1 MSLNERSQHDKYEIL
16 APAGDKDSLI
26 AAINNNADAVYLGLD
41 DFNARVKAE
50 NFSKDNIGEVV
61 RYAHLF
67 GVKVYVTINI
77 LIKENEYPSL
87 IEVIRACVKAKVDA
101 YIIQDLGVARLIR
114 ECFKG
119 AVLHAST
126 QMGVSSLRGAL
137 VLQKEGF
144 TRVVLARETKESEIR
159 LIKEH
164 TSLEIEYFVHGALCV
179 SYSGNCYLSSFN
191 HLQSGNRGRC
201 LQLCRLKYGC
211 SASKKGYLLSARDL
225 CLLEQMER
233 LLDAGVTSFKIEGRL
248 KREGYVGLITSTY
261 ASLLDAIK
269 NKKEF
274 NIPNAK
280 NDLKEAFCRGD
291 FSYSAYLDKGVPS
304 SIIETKYQN
313 HTGIKIGKVIEVRK
327 FKDIF
332 QIDVFSSHQIR
343 QGDGLKFFTHGQ
355 EVGSLGVG
363 NVEIIGNKK
372 YRLYSKNKVDI
383 NSDVH
388 LILNEEKEEKILN
401 TIRRIPLEVNVK
413 AYLDQPLEISLKYNE
428 QEISARSDYILPK
441 AKSKSISKQDLLRNI
456 DKFDKEP
463 FFIKKFEC
471 DIDDVFVP
479 LSVINDTRRKA
490 VSLIKEKII
499 SFEEKNI
506 NVRID
511 ESAIA
516 NFLQNKEV
524 SFKEDKRIIIIDN
537 NVDIASIKKIDD
549 FSSYIVFISDNT
561 FNAKHLCKRIE
572 ELKKEHVSHIGI
584 NVPLIVEESDYKK
597 LDKVVE
603 KYPYIYLLASN
614 IGVLS
619 YIDKGIKVIASCYLN
634 IISSYAKAS
643 YYHLGVSGVMMSLET
658 SKNILD
664 INKDTYYYS
673 LGYNTLMNFAHCPY
687 KTVYNNECSSC
698 RFDDKLK
705 YQDEK
710 NTYTMRRI
718 SSSTCRFEM
727 LSSYLLN
734 TLFKTKNKICVDL
747 RGLHED
753 EIMRVIES
761 LNTSSSLQ
769 ITPLEYVG
777 LLNKEIK

>member
-1 MSLNERSQHDKYEIL
+1 MSLNERSQHDKHEIL

-26 AAINNNADAVYLGLD
+26 TAINNNADAVYLGLD

-50 NFSKDNIGEVV
+50 NFSKDNIGEIV

-87 IEVIRACVKAKVDA
+87 IEVIKACVKAKVDA

-233 LLDAGVTSFKIEGRL
+233 LIDAGVTSFKIEGRL
-248 KREGYVGLITSTY
+248 KREGYVGLVTSTY

-313 HTGIKIGKVIEVRK
+313 HTGVKVGKVIEVRK

-413 AYLDQPLEISLKYNE
+413 AYVDQPLEISFKYKDE
-428 QEISARSDYILPK
+428 EISARSDYILPK

-463 FFIKKFEC
+463 FFIKEFEC

-584 NVPLIVEESDYKK
+584 NVPLIVEESDYKE

-718 SSSTCRFEM
+718 SSSTCHFEM

-747 RGLHED
+747 RGLYED

>member
-50 NFSKDNIGEVV
+50 NFSKDNIGEIV

-248 KREGYVGLITSTY
+248 KREGYVGLVTSTY

-313 HTGIKIGKVIEVRK
+313 HTGVKVGKVIEVRK

-401 TIRRIPLEVNVK
+401 TIRRLPLEVNVK
-413 AYLDQPLEISLKYNE
+413 AYLDQPLEISFKYNE

-463 FFIKKFEC
+463 FFIKEFEC

-537 NVDIASIKKIDD
+537 NIDIASIKKIDD

-584 NVPLIVEESDYKK
+584 NVPLIVEESDYKE

-727 LSSYLLN
+727 LSSHLLN

>member
-1 MSLNERSQHDKYEIL
+1 MSLNERSQHDKHEIL

-26 AAINNNADAVYLGLD
+26 TAINNNADAVYLGLD

-50 NFSKDNIGEVV
+50 NFSKDNIGEIV

-87 IEVIRACVKAKVDA
+87 IEVIKACVKAKVDA

-233 LLDAGVTSFKIEGRL
+233 LIDAGVTSFKIEGRL
-248 KREGYVGLITSTY
+248 KREGYVGLVTSTY

-313 HTGIKIGKVIEVRK
+313 HTGVKVGKVIEVRK

-463 FFIKKFEC
+463 FFIKEFEC

-584 NVPLIVEESDYKK
+584 NVPLIVEESDYKE

-718 SSSTCRFEM
+718 SSSTCHFEM

>member
-1 MSLNERSQHDKYEIL
+1 MSLNERSQHDKHEIL

-50 NFSKDNIGEVV
+50 NFSKDNIGEIV

-101 YIIQDLGVARLIR
+101 YIVQDLGVARLIR

-248 KREGYVGLITSTY
+248 KREGYVGLVTSTY

-313 HTGIKIGKVIEVRK
+313 HTGVKVGKVIEVRK

-413 AYLDQPLEISLKYNE
+413 AYVDQPLEISFKYKDE
-428 QEISARSDYILPK
+428 EISAKSDYILPK

-511 ESAIA
+511 ECAIT

-584 NVPLIVEESDYKK
+584 NVPLIVEESDYKE

-634 IISSYAKAS
+634 IISTYAKTS

-658 SKNILD
+658 SKDILD

-687 KTVYNNECSSC
+687 KTVYNNECSTC

-718 SSSTCRFEM
+718 SSSTCHFEM

-769 ITPLEYVG
+769 ITSLEYVG

>member
-1 MSLNERSQHDKYEIL
+1 MSLNERSQHDKHEIL

-248 KREGYVGLITSTY
+248 KREGYVGLVTSTY

-269 NKKEF
+269 NKKDF

-313 HTGIKIGKVIEVRK
+313 HTGVKIGKVIEVRK

-343 QGDGLKFFTHGQ
+343 QGDGLKFFVRGQ

-401 TIRRIPLEVNVK
+401 TIRRIPLEVYVK
-413 AYLDQPLEISLKYNE
+413 AYVDQPLEIFLKYNE

-463 FFIKKFEC
+463 FFIKEFEC

-511 ESAIA
+511 ECAIT

-584 NVPLIVEESDYKK
+584 NVPLIVEESDYKE

-718 SSSTCRFEM
+718 SSSTCHFEM

>member
-1 MSLNERSQHDKYEIL
+1 MSLNERSHHDKHEIL

-101 YIIQDLGVARLIR
+101 YIVQDLGVARLIK

-248 KREGYVGLITSTY
+248 KREGYVGLVTSTY

-313 HTGIKIGKVIEVRK
+313 HTGVKVGKVIEVRK

-413 AYLDQPLEISLKYNE
+413 AYVDQPLEISFKYKDE
-428 QEISARSDYILPK
+428 EISARSDYILPK

-584 NVPLIVEESDYKK
+584 NVPLIVEESDYKE

-658 SKNILD
+658 SKDILD

-718 SSSTCRFEM
+718 SSSTCHFEM

-769 ITPLEYVG
+769 ISPLEYVG

>member
-50 NFSKDNIGEVV
+50 NFSKDNIGEIV

-261 ASLLDAIK
+261 ASLLAAIK

-463 FFIKKFEC
+463 FFIKEFEC

-561 FNAKHLCKRIE
+561 FNSKYLCKRIE

-584 NVPLIVEESDYKK
+584 NVPLIVEESDYKE

>member
-1 MSLNERSQHDKYEIL
+1 MSLNERSQHDKHEIL

-101 YIIQDLGVARLIR
+101 YIVQDLGVARLIR

-211 SASKKGYLLSARDL
+211 SASKIGYLLSARDL

-248 KREGYVGLITSTY
+248 KREGYVGLVTSTY

-313 HTGIKIGKVIEVRK
+313 HTGVKVGKVIEVKK

-413 AYLDQPLEISLKYNE
+413 AYVDQPLEISFKYKDE
-428 QEISARSDYILPK
+428 EISARSDYILPK

-490 VSLIKEKII
+490 VSLIKEKIL

-511 ESAIA
+511 ESAIV

-584 NVPLIVEESDYKK
+584 NVPLIVEESDYKE

-634 IISSYAKAS
+634 IISSYAKTS

-687 KTVYNNECSSC
+687 KTIYNNECSSC

-718 SSSTCRFEM
+718 SSSTCHFEM

-753 EIMRVIES
+753 EIMRVIDS

>member
-50 NFSKDNIGEVV
+50 NFSKDNIGEIV

-101 YIIQDLGVARLIR
+101 YIVQDLGVARLIR

-248 KREGYVGLITSTY
+248 KREGYVGLVTSTY

-313 HTGIKIGKVIEVRK
+313 HTGVKIGKVIEVRK

-584 NVPLIVEESDYKK
+584 NVPLIAEEADYKE

>member
-1 MSLNERSQHDKYEIL
+1 MSLNERSQHDKHEIL

-101 YIIQDLGVARLIR
+101 YIVQDLGVARLIR

-233 LLDAGVTSFKIEGRL
+233 LIDAGVTSFKIEGRL
-248 KREGYVGLITSTY
+248 KREGYVGLVTSTY

-313 HTGIKIGKVIEVRK
+313 HTGVKVGKVIEVRK

-343 QGDGLKFFTHGQ
+343 QGDGIKFFARGQ

-363 NVEIIGNKK
+363 NVEIIGNK
-372 YRLYSKNKVDI
+372 SC
-383 NSDVH
+383 
-388 LILNEEKEEKILN
+388 KI
-401 TIRRIPLEVNVK
+401 
-413 AYLDQPLEISLKYNE
+413 
-428 QEISARSDYILPK
+428 
-441 AKSKSISKQDLLRNI
+441 
-456 DKFDKEP
+456 
-463 FFIKKFEC
+463 IKK
-471 DIDDVFVP
+471 
-479 LSVINDTRRKA
+479 VI
-490 VSLIKEKII
+490 
-499 SFEEKNI
+499 
-506 NVRID
+506 
-511 ESAIA
+511 
-516 NFLQNKEV
+516 
-524 SFKEDKRIIIIDN
+524 
-537 NVDIASIKKIDD
+537 
-549 FSSYIVFISDNT
+549 
-561 FNAKHLCKRIE
+561 
-572 ELKKEHVSHIGI
+572 
-584 NVPLIVEESDYKK
+584 
-597 LDKVVE
+597 
-603 KYPYIYLLASN
+603 
-614 IGVLS
+614 
-619 YIDKGIKVIASCYLN
+619 
-634 IISSYAKAS
+634 
-643 YYHLGVSGVMMSLET
+643 
-658 SKNILD
+658 
-664 INKDTYYYS
+664 
-673 LGYNTLMNFAHCPY
+673 
-687 KTVYNNECSSC
+687 
-698 RFDDKLK
+698 
-705 YQDEK
+705 
-710 NTYTMRRI
+710 
-718 SSSTCRFEM
+718 
-727 LSSYLLN
+727 
-734 TLFKTKNKICVDL
+734 
-747 RGLHED
+747 
-753 EIMRVIES
+753 
-761 LNTSSSLQ
+761 
-769 ITPLEYVG
+769 
-777 LLNKEIK
+777 

>member
-50 NFSKDNIGEVV
+50 NFSKDNIGEIV

-313 HTGIKIGKVIEVRK
+313 HTGVKVGKVIEVRK

-413 AYLDQPLEISLKYNE
+413 AYLDQPLEISFKYKDE
-428 QEISARSDYILPK
+428 EISARSDYILPK

-584 NVPLIVEESDYKK
+584 NVPLIVEESDYKE

>member
-1 MSLNERSQHDKYEIL
+1 MSLNERSQHDKHEIL

-61 RYAHLF
+61 RYAHFF

-101 YIIQDLGVARLIR
+101 YIVQDLGVARLIR

-248 KREGYVGLITSTY
+248 KREGYVGLVTSTY

-313 HTGIKIGKVIEVRK
+313 HTGVKIGKVIEVRK

-413 AYLDQPLEISLKYNE
+413 AYLDQPLEISFKYKDE
-428 QEISARSDYILPK
+428 EISARSDYILPK

-463 FFIKKFEC
+463 FFIKEFEC

-511 ESAIA
+511 ECAIA

-584 NVPLIVEESDYKK
+584 NVPLIVEESDYKE

-658 SKNILD
+658 SKDILD

-718 SSSTCRFEM
+718 SSSTCHFEM

-769 ITPLEYVG
+769 ITSLEYVG

>member
-1 MSLNERSQHDKYEIL
+1 MSLNERSQHDKHEIL

-101 YIIQDLGVARLIR
+101 YIIQDLGVARLIK

-248 KREGYVGLITSTY
+248 KREGYVGLVTSTY

-313 HTGIKIGKVIEVRK
+313 HTGVKVGKVIEVRK

-413 AYLDQPLEISLKYNE
+413 AYLDQPLEISFKYKDE
-428 QEISARSDYILPK
+428 EISARSDYILPK

-584 NVPLIVEESDYKK
+584 NVPLIVEESDYKE

-658 SKNILD
+658 SKDILD

>member
-1 MSLNERSQHDKYEIL
+1 MSLNERSQHDKHEIL

-50 NFSKDNIGEVV
+50 NFSKDNIGEIV

-159 LIKEH
+159 LIKEN

-211 SASKKGYLLSARDL
+211 STSKKGYLLSARDL

-248 KREGYVGLITSTY
+248 KREGYVGLVTSTY

-269 NKKEF
+269 NKKDF

-313 HTGIKIGKVIEVRK
+313 HTGVKVGKVIEVRK

-343 QGDGLKFFTHGQ
+343 KGDGLKFFSYGQ

-413 AYLDQPLEISLKYNE
+413 AYLDQPLEISFKYKDE
-428 QEISARSDYILPK
+428 EISVKSEYILPK
-441 AKSKSISKQDLLRNI
+441 ATSKPISKIDLLHNI

-463 FFIKKFEC
+463 FYIKKFEC
-471 DIDDVFVP
+471 DIDDVFIP

-511 ESAIA
+511 ECAIA

-584 NVPLIVEESDYKK
+584 NVPLIVEESDYKE

-658 SKNILD
+658 SKDILD

-687 KTVYNNECSSC
+687 KTIYNNECSSC
-698 RFDDKLK
+698 RFDNKLK

-734 TLFKTKNKICVDL
+734 SLFKTKNKICVDL

>member
-1 MSLNERSQHDKYEIL
+1 MSLNERSQHDKHEIL

-26 AAINNNADAVYLGLD
+26 AAINNKADAVYLGLD

-50 NFSKDNIGEVV
+50 NFSKDNIGEIV

-87 IEVIRACVKAKVDA
+87 IEVIRACVKEKVDA
-101 YIIQDLGVARLIR
+101 YIVQDLGVARLIR

-233 LLDAGVTSFKIEGRL
+233 LIDAGVTSFKIEGRL
-248 KREGYVGLITSTY
+248 KREGYVGLVTSTY

-313 HTGIKIGKVIEVRK
+313 HTGVKVGKVIEVRK

-332 QIDVFSSHQIR
+332 QIDVFSSHHIR

-413 AYLDQPLEISLKYNE
+413 AYVDQPLEISFKYKDE
-428 QEISARSDYILPK
+428 EISARSDYILPK

-463 FFIKKFEC
+463 FFIKEFEC

-511 ESAIA
+511 ECAIA

-584 NVPLIVEESDYKK
+584 NVPLIVEESDYKE

-614 IGVLS
+614 IGVIS

-687 KTVYNNECSSC
+687 KTIYNNECSSC

-718 SSSTCRFEM
+718 SSSTCHFEM

>member
-1 MSLNERSQHDKYEIL
+1 MSLNERSQHDKHEIL

-101 YIIQDLGVARLIR
+101 YIVQDLGVARLIR

-233 LLDAGVTSFKIEGRL
+233 LIDAGVTSFKIEGRL

-313 HTGIKIGKVIEVRK
+313 HTGVKIGKVIEVRK

-363 NVEIIGNKK
+363 NVEFIGNKK

-584 NVPLIVEESDYKK
+584 NVPLIVEESDYKE

-687 KTVYNNECSSC
+687 KTIYNNECSSC

-718 SSSTCRFEM
+718 SSSTCHFEM

>member
-1 MSLNERSQHDKYEIL
+1 M
-16 APAGDKDSLI
+16 
-26 AAINNNADAVYLGLD
+26 
-41 DFNARVKAE
+41 
-50 NFSKDNIGEVV
+50 
-61 RYAHLF
+61 
-67 GVKVYVTINI
+67 
-77 LIKENEYPSL
+77 
-87 IEVIRACVKAKVDA
+87 
-101 YIIQDLGVARLIR
+101 
-114 ECFKG
+114 
-119 AVLHAST
+119 
-126 QMGVSSLRGAL
+126 
-137 VLQKEGF
+137 
-144 TRVVLARETKESEIR
+144 
-159 LIKEH
+159 
-164 TSLEIEYFVHGALCV
+164 
-179 SYSGNCYLSSFN
+179 
-191 HLQSGNRGRC
+191 
-201 LQLCRLKYGC
+201 
-211 SASKKGYLLSARDL
+211 
-225 CLLEQMER
+225 
-233 LLDAGVTSFKIEGRL
+233 
-248 KREGYVGLITSTY
+248 
-261 ASLLDAIK
+261 
-269 NKKEF
+269 
-274 NIPNAK
+274 
-280 NDLKEAFCRGD
+280 
-291 FSYSAYLDKGVPS
+291 
-304 SIIETKYQN
+304 
-313 HTGIKIGKVIEVRK
+313 
-327 FKDIF
+327 
-332 QIDVFSSHQIR
+332 
-343 QGDGLKFFTHGQ
+343 
-355 EVGSLGVG
+355 
-363 NVEIIGNKK
+363 
-372 YRLYSKNKVDI
+372 
-383 NSDVH
+383 
-388 LILNEEKEEKILN
+388 
-401 TIRRIPLEVNVK
+401 
-413 AYLDQPLEISLKYNE
+413 
-428 QEISARSDYILPK
+428 PK

-584 NVPLIVEESDYKK
+584 NVPLIVEESDYKE

-718 SSSTCRFEM
+718 SSSTCHFEM

>member
-313 HTGIKIGKVIEVRK
+313 HTGVKIGKVIEVRK

-584 NVPLIVEESDYKK
+584 NVPLIAEEADYKE

>member
-269 NKKEF
+269 NKKDF

-313 HTGIKIGKVIEVRK
+313 HTGVKVGKVIEVRK

-413 AYLDQPLEISLKYNE
+413 AYLDQPLEISFKYKDE
-428 QEISARSDYILPK
+428 EISARSDYILPK

-584 NVPLIVEESDYKK
+584 NVPLIAEEADYKE

>member
-1 MSLNERSQHDKYEIL
+1 MSLNERSQHDKHEIL

-50 NFSKDNIGEVV
+50 NFSKDNIGEIV

-101 YIIQDLGVARLIR
+101 YIVQDLGVARLIR

-248 KREGYVGLITSTY
+248 KREGYVGLVTSTY

-313 HTGIKIGKVIEVRK
+313 HTGVKVGKVIEVRK

-332 QIDVFSSHQIR
+332 QIDVFSSHHIR

-413 AYLDQPLEISLKYNE
+413 AYVDQPLEILFKYNE

-463 FFIKKFEC
+463 FFIKEFEC

-584 NVPLIVEESDYKK
+584 NVPLIVEESDYKE

-634 IISSYAKAS
+634 IISSYAKTS
-643 YYHLGVSGVMMSLET
+643 YYHLGVRGVMMSLET

-687 KTVYNNECSSC
+687 KTIYNNECSSC

-718 SSSTCRFEM
+718 SSSTCHFEM

>member
-1 MSLNERSQHDKYEIL
+1 MSLNERSQHDKHEIL

-50 NFSKDNIGEVV
+50 NFSKDNIGEIV

-77 LIKENEYPSL
+77 LIKENEYTSL

-101 YIIQDLGVARLIR
+101 YIVQDLGVARLIR

-248 KREGYVGLITSTY
+248 KREGYVGLVTSTY

-313 HTGIKIGKVIEVRK
+313 HTGVKIGKVIEVRK

-413 AYLDQPLEISLKYNE
+413 AYLDQPLEISFKYKDE
-428 QEISARSDYILPK
+428 EISARSDYILPK

-511 ESAIA
+511 ECAIT

-584 NVPLIVEESDYKK
+584 NVPLIVEESDYKE

-634 IISSYAKAS
+634 IISSYAKTS

-658 SKNILD
+658 SKDILD

-673 LGYNTLMNFAHCPY
+673 LGYSTLMNFAHCPY

-718 SSSTCRFEM
+718 SSSTCHFEM

-734 TLFKTKNKICVDL
+734 SLFKTKNKICVDL

>member
-1 MSLNERSQHDKYEIL
+1 MSLNERSQHDKHEIL

-50 NFSKDNIGEVV
+50 NFSKDNIGEIV

-248 KREGYVGLITSTY
+248 KREGYVGLVTSTY

-313 HTGIKIGKVIEVRK
+313 HTGVKVGKVIEVRK

-413 AYLDQPLEISLKYNE
+413 AYLDQPLEISFKYKDE
-428 QEISARSDYILPK
+428 EISARSDYILPK

-584 NVPLIVEESDYKK
+584 NVPLIVEESDYKE

-718 SSSTCRFEM
+718 SSSTCHFEM

>member
-1 MSLNERSQHDKYEIL
+1 MSLNERSQHDKHEIL

-87 IEVIRACVKAKVDA
+87 IEVIKACVKAKVDA

-313 HTGIKIGKVIEVRK
+313 HTGVKIGKVIEVRK

-441 AKSKSISKQDLLRNI
+441 AKSKSISKQDLIRNI

-584 NVPLIVEESDYKK
+584 NVPLIVEESDYKE

-718 SSSTCRFEM
+718 SSSTCHFEM

>member
-1 MSLNERSQHDKYEIL
+1 MSLNERSQHDKHEIL
-16 APAGDKDSLI
+16 APAGDKGSLI

-77 LIKENEYPSL
+77 LIKDNEYPSL

-101 YIIQDLGVARLIR
+101 YIVQDLGVARLIR

-248 KREGYVGLITSTY
+248 KREGYVGLVTSTY

-280 NDLKEAFCRGD
+280 NNLKEAFCRGD

-313 HTGIKIGKVIEVRK
+313 HTGVKVGKVIEVRK

-413 AYLDQPLEISLKYNE
+413 AYVDQPLEILFKYNE

-463 FFIKKFEC
+463 FFIKEFEC

-511 ESAIA
+511 ECAIT

-524 SFKEDKRIIIIDN
+524 YFKEDKRIIIIDN

-584 NVPLIVEESDYKK
+584 NVPLIVEESDYKE

-634 IISSYAKAS
+634 IISSYAKTS

-658 SKNILD
+658 SKDILD

-718 SSSTCRFEM
+718 SSSTCHFEM

>member
-1 MSLNERSQHDKYEIL
+1 MSLNERSQHDKHEIL

-50 NFSKDNIGEVV
+50 NFSKDNIGEIV

-101 YIIQDLGVARLIR
+101 YIVQDLGVARLIR

-413 AYLDQPLEISLKYNE
+413 AYLDQPLEISFKYKDE
-428 QEISARSDYILPK
+428 EISARSDYILPK

-584 NVPLIVEESDYKK
+584 NVPLILEESDYKE

-718 SSSTCRFEM
+718 SSSTCHFEM

>member
-1 MSLNERSQHDKYEIL
+1 MSLNERSQHDKHEIL

-159 LIKEH
+159 LIKEN

-211 SASKKGYLLSARDL
+211 STSKKGYLLSARDL

-248 KREGYVGLITSTY
+248 KREGYVGLVTSTY

-269 NKKEF
+269 NKKDF

-313 HTGIKIGKVIEVRK
+313 HTGVKVGKVIEVRK

-343 QGDGLKFFTHGQ
+343 KGDGLKFFSYGQ

-413 AYLDQPLEISLKYNE
+413 AYLDQPLEISFKYKDE
-428 QEISARSDYILPK
+428 EISVKSEYILPK
-441 AKSKSISKQDLLRNI
+441 ATSKPISKIDLLHNI

-463 FFIKKFEC
+463 FYIKKFEC
-471 DIDDVFVP
+471 DIDDVFIP

-511 ESAIA
+511 ECAIA

-584 NVPLIVEESDYKK
+584 NVPLIVEESDYKE

-658 SKNILD
+658 SKDILD

-687 KTVYNNECSSC
+687 KTIYNNECSSC
-698 RFDDKLK
+698 RFDNKLK

-734 TLFKTKNKICVDL
+734 SLFKTKNKICVDL

>member
-1 MSLNERSQHDKYEIL
+1 MSLNERSQHDKHEIL

-101 YIIQDLGVARLIR
+101 YIVQDLGVARLIR

-313 HTGIKIGKVIEVRK
+313 HTGVKIGKVIEVRK

-413 AYLDQPLEISLKYNE
+413 AYVDQPLEISLKYNE

-511 ESAIA
+511 ECAIA

-584 NVPLIVEESDYKK
+584 NVPLIVEESDYKE

-634 IISSYAKAS
+634 IISSYAKTS
-643 YYHLGVSGVMMSLET
+643 YYHLGVRGVMMSLET

-687 KTVYNNECSSC
+687 KTIYNNECSSC

>member
-101 YIIQDLGVARLIR
+101 YIVQDLGVARLIR

-401 TIRRIPLEVNVK
+401 TTRRIPLEVYVK

-441 AKSKSISKQDLLRNI
+441 AKYKSISKQDLIRNI

-463 FFIKKFEC
+463 FSINKFEC

-499 SFEEKNI
+499 SFEEKNL

-584 NVPLIVEESDYKK
+584 NVPLIAEEADYKE

-718 SSSTCRFEM
+718 SSSTCHFEM

>member
-1 MSLNERSQHDKYEIL
+1 MSLNERSQHDKHEIL

-248 KREGYVGLITSTY
+248 KREGYVGLVTSTY

-274 NIPNAK
+274 NISNAK

-304 SIIETKYQN
+304 SVIETKYQN
-313 HTGIKIGKVIEVRK
+313 HTGVKIGKVIEVRK

-413 AYLDQPLEISLKYNE
+413 AYLDQPLEISFKYKDE
-428 QEISARSDYILPK
+428 EISARSDYILPK

-463 FFIKKFEC
+463 FFIKEFEC

-584 NVPLIVEESDYKK
+584 NVPLIVEESDYKE

-658 SKNILD
+658 SKDILD

-698 RFDDKLK
+698 RFDNKLK

-718 SSSTCRFEM
+718 SSSTCHFEM

>member
-1 MSLNERSQHDKYEIL
+1 MSLNERSQHDKHEIL

-50 NFSKDNIGEVV
+50 NFSKDNIGEIV

-101 YIIQDLGVARLIR
+101 YIVQDLGVARLIR

-413 AYLDQPLEISLKYNE
+413 AYLDQPLEISFKYKDE
-428 QEISARSDYILPK
+428 EISARSDYILPK

-584 NVPLIVEESDYKK
+584 NVPLIVEESDYKE

-687 KTVYNNECSSC
+687 KTIYNNECSSC

-718 SSSTCRFEM
+718 SSSTCHFEM

>member
-1 MSLNERSQHDKYEIL
+1 MSLNERSQHDKHEIL

-101 YIIQDLGVARLIR
+101 YIVQDLGVARLIR

-233 LLDAGVTSFKIEGRL
+233 LIDAGVTSFKIEGRL
-248 KREGYVGLITSTY
+248 KREGYVGLVTSTY

-269 NKKEF
+269 NKKDF

-343 QGDGLKFFTHGQ
+343 KGDGLKFFSYGQ

-413 AYLDQPLEISLKYNE
+413 AYVDQPLEILFKYKDE
-428 QEISARSDYILPK
+428 EISARSDYILPK

-490 VSLIKEKII
+490 LSLIKEKII

-584 NVPLIVEESDYKK
+584 NVPLIVEESDYKE

-634 IISSYAKAS
+634 IISSYAKTS
-643 YYHLGVSGVMMSLET
+643 YYHLGASGVMMSLET

-718 SSSTCRFEM
+718 SSSTCHFEM

>member
-1 MSLNERSQHDKYEIL
+1 MSLNERSQHDKHEIL

-77 LIKENEYPSL
+77 LIKDNEYPSL

-101 YIIQDLGVARLIR
+101 YIVQDLGVARLIR

-248 KREGYVGLITSTY
+248 KREGYVGLVTSTY

-280 NDLKEAFCRGD
+280 NNLKEAFCRGD

-313 HTGIKIGKVIEVRK
+313 HTGVKVGKVIEVRK

-413 AYLDQPLEISLKYNE
+413 AYVDQPLEILFKYNE

-463 FFIKKFEC
+463 FFIKEFEC

-511 ESAIA
+511 ECAIT

-524 SFKEDKRIIIIDN
+524 YFKEDKRIIIIDN

-584 NVPLIVEESDYKK
+584 NVPLIVEESDYKE

-634 IISSYAKAS
+634 IISSYAKTS

-658 SKNILD
+658 SKDILD

-718 SSSTCRFEM
+718 SSSTCHFEM